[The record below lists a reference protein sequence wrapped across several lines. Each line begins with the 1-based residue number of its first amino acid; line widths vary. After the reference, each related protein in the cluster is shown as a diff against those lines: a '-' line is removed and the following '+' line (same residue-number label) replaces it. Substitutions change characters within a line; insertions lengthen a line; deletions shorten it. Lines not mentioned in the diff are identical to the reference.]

1 MKKFFAIAIVA
12 IGLFT
17 IGYWAGSNTTVEC
30 LVESIDKH
38 DLDVLETLI
47 DAVAATPHNGDDYY
61 LGSYKEDIARYRKEL
76 KEWEEEKATW
86 ED

>member
-1 MKKFFAIAIVA
+1 MKLEDISLRDMVWILSC
-12 IGLFT
+12 IDNGMYD
-17 IGYWAGSNTTVEC
+17 G

-61 LGSYKEDIARYRKEL
+61 LGSYKEDIAKYRKEL
-76 KEWEEEKATW
+76 KEWEEEKASW
-86 ED
+86 QD

>member
-30 LVESIDKH
+30 GGCGAYIHRWWTIDNIHTGKPVE
-38 DLDVLETLI
+38 VCEVCYQA
-47 DAVAATPHNGDDYY
+47 AV
-61 LGSYKEDIARYRKEL
+61 S
-76 KEWEEEKATW
+76 
-86 ED
+86 